1 MTPQFAEWKDFFVA
15 EVGASAA
22 LAGLMVVAISINLAR
37 ILAFPQLPMRAAELL
52 LMLTGVLVLASLALV
67 PGQPI
72 ALFGAE
78 LSAIGAVTFAVT
90 LANQLQSLPPIE
102 GLTPPKKMLRALVST
117 AATLPL
123 VAGGIQLVLGL
134 DGGLYW
140 VAAGVLISLAA
151 AVWNAWVLLIE
162 IMR

>member
-37 ILAFPQLPMRAAELL
+37 ILAFPQLPMRAAESL

-78 LSAIGAVTFAVT
+78 SSAIGAVTFAVT

-134 DGGLYW
+134 DGGVYW